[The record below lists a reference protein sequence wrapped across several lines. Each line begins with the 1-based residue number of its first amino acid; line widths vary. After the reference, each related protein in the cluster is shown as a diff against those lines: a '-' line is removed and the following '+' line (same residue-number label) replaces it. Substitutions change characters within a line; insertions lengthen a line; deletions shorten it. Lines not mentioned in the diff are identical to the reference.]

1 MDDASCWGSESP
13 IPNQHAFEPTKR
25 GPVEIAQVVARAIEM
40 VSPLLEQRR
49 HALDVDVPAELIVD
63 ADENRLAQVLSNLLN
78 NAAHY
83 TEAGG
88 HVRIAARREGQMV
101 AIEVSD
107 DGVGIAEEALSSI
120 FELFVQGPSR
130 SSRQG
135 GLGLGLVVVKQLT
148 ELHGGSVS
156 VARQGDGRGTKFTVR
171 LPLLPTGTVAS
182 PRLAESLLFPRTDAP
197 QRVMLVDDNE
207 DALDLLSTFLRG
219 AGHEVAAAHD
229 GLDALAVLARFH
241 PSVAVI
247 DIGMPVMSGYE
258 LAARIR
264 ADFGGE
270 QPYLVALTGYG
281 QQTDRERSVA
291 AGYNEH
297 LVKPVDLALLLRVIA
312 RAGVRPAAS
321 EGLAD

>member
-1 MDDASCWGSESP
+1 MTWRIRTVAHVVLMDDASCWGSESP

-49 HALDVDVPAELIVD
+49 HALDVDVPAESIVD

-171 LPLLPTGTVAS
+171 LPLDPREPSCPASCGVAPFPSNGRSSAGHARRRQRRRARS
-182 PRLAESLLFPRTDAP
+182 P
-197 QRVMLVDDNE
+197 VYV
-207 DALDLLSTFLRG
+207 LRG

-247 DIGMPVMSGYE
+247 DIGMPVMSGTSSPRE
-258 LAARIR
+258 S
-264 ADFGGE
+264 
-270 QPYLVALTGYG
+270 V
-281 QQTDRERSVA
+281 QTS
-291 AGYNEH
+291 
-297 LVKPVDLALLLRVIA
+297 
-312 RAGVRPAAS
+312 AAS
-321 EGLAD
+321 SRISWP